1 VPAAAV
7 HGQCT
12 VTPIDRDRLRE
23 QDKDR
28 FE

>member
-1 VPAAAV
+1 V